1 MKRKYLGVLRE
12 MIRVLLGIDST
23 KPYYSKK
30 LKRDLK
36 PQTIVFMND
45 LIKNGV
51 SFKQLKEHDF
61 LSN

>member
-1 MKRKYLGVLRE
+1 MGVLRE
-12 MIRVLLGIDST
+12 MIRVLLGIDAM

-30 LKRDLK
+30 LKKDLK

-51 SFKQLKEHDF
+51 GFKQLKEHAY
-61 LSN
+61 LSI